1 MLNKFPLVTEK
12 AAFGYRSRDIRPELM
27 QKMGFPGGSDGKE
40 SACSAGDPGLIP
52 GSERLPKACQ
62 PTPSLL
68 AWEIPWTEKPGGLQS
83 LGWQR
88 VERDRVTNA
97 RCRKKKVKTW
107 CLGILFTM

>member
-62 PTPSLL
+62 PTPSIL

-83 LGWQR
+83 LGCPWVSSLR
-88 VERDRVTNA
+88 LCSGHSNDLKSVSRA
-97 RCRKKKVKTW
+97 W
-107 CLGILFTM
+107 F